1 MPIYP
6 YVCQDCG
13 HYFEKLSRTFE
24 VQEVSCP
31 ECKSQNNK
39 RQMTVPYVRMGGIR
53 EPGSAAQE
61 RDSAIDAHARRGDFG
76 SASREAEK
84 SGMDQAD
91 VNIIRKGG
99 EWRD

>member
-6 YVCQDCG
+6 FVCQDCG
-13 HYFEKLSRTFE
+13 NYFEKLFRTFE

-31 ECKSQNNK
+31 ECNSQNNK

-61 RDSAIDAHARRGDFG
+61 TNAAIESHADKGDFA

-84 SGMDQAD
+84 RGLDQSD
-91 VNIIRKGG
+91 VNVIRKGG